1 MGDACTISRYTTLLR
16 YLDIVFYVLSLNL
29 LERKA
34 EPSFLGTLYTA
45 MDGNKSITLKPYNTI
60 VWALYA
66 SSREQQFK
74 YLNTNTNQ

>member
-1 MGDACTISRYTTLLR
+1 MHYTALLH
-16 YLDIVFYVLSLNL
+16 YLGIVFYVLSLNL
-29 LERKA
+29 LDRRA

-45 MDGNKSITLKPYNTI
+45 MDGNKSVTLKPYNII

-66 SSREQQFK
+66 SSKEQQFK